1 MKKNLLITMSGGTT
15 SVINATLAGI
25 IRAAQKA
32 GCIDRILAG
41 YHGIKGVLAESL
53 IDLTGLTEN
62 DLELLYYTPASGFIG
77 TTRVKPLGE
86 DELTRLAEVFAA
98 HDVGYFV
105 NIGGNGTIKQS
116 VSISKRLGAEV
127 SIAAVPKTVDNDLGD
142 AEFEKVLYTPGFPS
156 CAQYWRHKVWIMN
169 QENLGAFSH
178 DQVLITQTF
187 GRKTGFLA
195 GCARLGDIGRRIPL
209 IILLP
214 EDQRPLYE
222 VLEYLKDTVTE
233 RSRAIVVLAEGYEIG
248 DLGERY
254 DLSGQV
260 MYGTSRTTGVQLL
273 VNHCADIGIQARGF
287 VPGFDQRSDISFV
300 SALDLHRAHSL
311 GKETVERLAAGESN
325 FLASI
330 ARRPG
335 LPGEVEFVSVSFDET
350 DDYSRVLRP
359 EWISYGNFDVT
370 DEYICYVE
378 PLIGSEQAP
387 MVGVTEKPAFAR
399 CLGPNVEKRLIPSSS
414 DFDSKRSLAREAE
427 IASRYEAYAYGNE
440 K

>member
-1 MKKNLLITMSGGTT
+1 LKKDLLITMSGGTT

-25 IRAAQKA
+25 ITAAQKA

-53 IDLTGLTEN
+53 IDLTDLTEN

-86 DELTRLAEVFAA
+86 NELTRLADVFVAY
-98 HDVGYFV
+98 DVGYFV

-116 VSISKRLGAEV
+116 VSISKRLGVEV

-195 GCARLGDIGRRIPL
+195 GCARLGDIDRRIPL

-214 EDQRPLYE
+214 EDQRPLYG
-222 VLEYLKDTVTE
+222 VLERIRKTVRE
-233 RSRAIVVLAEGYEIG
+233 RARAIVVLAEGYDVG

-273 VNHCADIGIQARGF
+273 VNHCADSGIQARGF

-300 SALDLHRAHSL
+300 SALDLQRAHGL
-311 GKETVERLAAGESN
+311 GKETVERLAAGENN

-330 ARRPG
+330 ARRMG
-335 LPGEVEFVSVSFDET
+335 RPGEIEFVSVGFDQA

-370 DEYICYVE
+370 DEYVAYVE

-387 MVGVTEKPAFAR
+387 MVGVAEKPAFAC
-399 CLGPNVEKRLIPSSS
+399 CLGPNVEKRLMP
-414 DFDSKRSLAREAE
+414 RSGDLDNRRNLAREAE
-427 IASRYEAYAYGNE
+427 IASRYEAYA
-440 K
+440 

>member
-1 MKKNLLITMSGGTT
+1 MSGGTT

-25 IRAAQKA
+25 ITAAQKA

-86 DELTRLAEVFAA
+86 DELTRLADVFAA

-116 VSISKRLGAEV
+116 VSISKRLEAEV

-195 GCARLGDIGRRIPL
+195 GCARLGDIERRIPL

-222 VLEYLKDTVTE
+222 VLEYIKNTVIE
-233 RSRAIVVLAEGYEIG
+233 RSRAIVVLAEGYEVG

-273 VNHCADIGIQARGF
+273 VNHCADNGIQARGF

-300 SALDLHRAHSL
+300 SALDLQRAHGL
-311 GKETVERLAAGESN
+311 GKETVERLAAEENN

-330 ARRPG
+330 AARPG
-335 LPGEVEFVSVSFDET
+335 RPGDVEFVSVGFDQA

-370 DEYICYVE
+370 DEYVGYVE
-378 PLIGSEQAP
+378 PLIGREKAP
-387 MVGVTEKPAFAR
+387 TVGVTEKPAFACSR
-399 CLGPNVEKRLIPSSS
+399 GPNVEKRLMP
-414 DFDSKRSLAREAE
+414 RSGDLDDRRNLAREAE
-427 IASRYEAYAYGNE
+427 IASRYEAYT
-440 K
+440 